1 MFRSSKLILASLAAL
16 LSVTAA
22 WLPGDVITP
31 SITGRRSIATP
42 GRRWV
47 QNGKIRG
54 VNLGS
59 LFVVEPWLCESEW
72 STMGCG
78 GLQSEWDCVK
88 KLGQDQADK
97 AFASHWGRWITEDD
111 FDDMKSYGLNAVRI
125 PLGFWMDESLVK
137 QGEYYPKGGE
147 EHLLKVCDMA
157 SSKGFYIILD
167 MHAAPGVQAS
177 SQSFAGHTTSDVQFF
192 NDDNYKRGVDFL
204 KYLTKLVHTRNE
216 MRNVGMI
223 GVVNEPA
230 QGHDDLRSKFY
241 PNAYNG
247 IRQVESDLK
256 VKDKLH
262 VQFMGTLWG
271 AGNPKEHLPS
281 GAESLAFEDHRY
293 QKWDSSIALT
303 HDAFI
308 ADACTSNRNPDNESP
323 MLVTEWAISPPD
335 SVENSDPA
343 WRRDGNDDFYKKWF
357 RAQVTGYEKSTSG
370 WTYWNWKAQLGDW
383 RWSYRDAVG
392 AGIIPKDLSG
402 VATSGACS

>member
-157 SSKGFYIILD
+157 SSKGFYIIL
-167 MHAAPGVQAS
+167 
-177 SQSFAGHTTSDVQFF
+177 
-192 NDDNYKRGVDFL
+192 
-204 KYLTKLVHTRNE
+204 E
-216 MRNVGMI
+216 
-223 GVVNEPA
+223 
-230 QGHDDLRSKFY
+230 
-241 PNAYNG
+241 
-247 IRQVESDLK
+247 
-256 VKDKLH
+256 
-262 VQFMGTLWG
+262 
-271 AGNPKEHLPS
+271 
-281 GAESLAFEDHRY
+281 
-293 QKWDSSIALT
+293 
-303 HDAFI
+303 
-308 ADACTSNRNPDNESP
+308 
-323 MLVTEWAISPPD
+323 
-335 SVENSDPA
+335 
-343 WRRDGNDDFYKKWF
+343 
-357 RAQVTGYEKSTSG
+357 
-370 WTYWNWKAQLGDW
+370 
-383 RWSYRDAVG
+383 
-392 AGIIPKDLSG
+392 
-402 VATSGACS
+402 